1 MAYLFT
7 IGLNVKIVWRK
18 FFNSYFGF
26 NRQQRNGL
34 LALISII
41 FVLFIVRLNLHRFI
55 NPAKI
60 EITNLTEIEEDLDS
74 NFQQQQKFGA
84 YSNKNVGFGKLF
96 AFNPNTVNYEQLL
109 KLGFKEK
116 TAKTFLKFR
125 AKGFVFKQK
134 EDLKKIYGVNDYL
147 YQRLEAYIVLNSTSQ
162 NLTNLNKTPISSK
175 SKGGIVIDINSADS
189 LTLLDVKGIGPSFA
203 KRILK
208 YRAMLGGFIFK
219 KQLMEVYGFTP
230 EMYNQIE
237 NQIEVKPISIE
248 KINVNKDDF
257 KTINNHPYLSYEHTK
272 EIFNQRRKTLITTDL
287 VRDILKDE
295 ELYNKLLPYLDFE

>member
-1 MAYLFT
+1 M
-7 IGLNVKIVWRK
+7 WRK

-34 LALISII
+34 LVLISII
-41 FVLFIVRLNLHRFI
+41 FVLFIVRLNLHLFI
-55 NPAKI
+55 SPTDI
-60 EITNLTEIEEDLDS
+60 EISNLAEIEESIDS
-74 NFQQQQKFGA
+74 NYQQRKFGT
-84 YSNKNVGFGKLF
+84 YSNKKELFSKLF
-96 AFNPNTVNYEQLL
+96 AFNPNTVSYDQLL

-147 YQRLEAYIVLNSTSQ
+147 YQRLEAYIVLGSTLQSV
-162 NLTNLNKTPISSK
+162 NVVSETVTATK
-175 SKGGIVIDINSADS
+175 SKTIKVIDINSADS
-189 LTLLDVKGIGPSFA
+189 LTLLEVRGIGPSFA

-208 YRAMLGGFIFK
+208 YRTILGGFIFK

-230 EMYNQIE
+230 EMYAQIE
-237 NQIEVKPISIE
+237 NQIEIKPFSLE
-248 KINVNKDDF
+248 KINLNKDDF

-272 EIFNQRRKTLITTDL
+272 EIFNQRRKTLINADIIKE
-287 VRDILKDE
+287 ILKDE